1 MTEESLKPGTSLKSL
16 RVGSKLTLAGKPD
29 KKAVKTKAKTVND
42 LKLAFSEF
50 YLSLVLI
57 QNYQV
62 ILNRGINKLQIVLSS
77 STCSFLFQHFEWK
90 MWNHECNNFV

>member
-1 MTEESLKPGTSLKSL
+1 MCVLFTEKIAEAERKLAALKKELLITEESLKPGASLKSL
-16 RVGSKLTLAGKPD
+16 RVGSKLTLAAKPD
-29 KKAVKTKAKTVND
+29 KKAIKTKAKTIND

-62 ILNRGINKLQIVLSS
+62 NQ
-77 STCSFLFQHFEWK
+77 
-90 MWNHECNNFV
+90 MD